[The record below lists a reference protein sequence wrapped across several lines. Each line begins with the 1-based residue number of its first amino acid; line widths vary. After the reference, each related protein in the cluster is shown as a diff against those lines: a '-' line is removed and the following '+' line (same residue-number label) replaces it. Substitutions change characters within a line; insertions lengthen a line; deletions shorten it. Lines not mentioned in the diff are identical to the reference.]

1 MVTAVPSG
9 VVVQAPA
16 KLNLFLE
23 VLARRDDGYHEVET
37 LLVAIGI
44 CDTVHFSPSEKG
56 PIEFRC
62 ETAAGRKA
70 RQRAVG
76 GPDSCMGEVPG
87 GSENLAV
94 RAVCCLRDEAGVR
107 AGGTLE
113 LTKRIPAAAGLGGAS
128 SDAAAALVA
137 AHDAWGLR
145 WSRGDLAALAARL
158 GSDIPFFFG
167 TGAAVGRGR
176 GEHLE
181 QLAVPAA
188 MHVVVARPPVG
199 LRTAEVYRACSPA
212 RVPVGV
218 APVVDAL
225 ERGRWDQVAQRLWN
239 RLEPAAERLTPWMG
253 RMRCAME
260 RAGCLGYQ
268 MTGSGT
274 SWFGICRHAGH
285 AQRVAARLR
294 STGLGYVAT
303 ATTLTGPPPTAHGAS
318 STEGG
323 PHANH

>member
-9 VVVQAPA
+9 FVVQAPA

-23 VLARRDDGYHEVET
+23 VLARRDDGYHELET
-37 LLVAIGI
+37 LLVAIDI
-44 CDTVHFSPSEKG
+44 SDTIHFSPAEKG
-56 PIEFRC
+56 PIELRC
-62 ETAAGRKA
+62 ETAAGRAA
-70 RQRAVG
+70 RERAAGLPG
-76 GPDSCMGEVPG
+76 GWMGDVPG
-87 GSENLAV
+87 GDQNLVV
-94 RAVCCLRDEAGVR
+94 RALSRLRDEAGIR
-107 AGGTLE
+107 AGGTIE

-128 SDAAAALVA
+128 SDAAAALMA

-145 WSRGDLAALAARL
+145 WSRHDLADLSAHL

-176 GEHLE
+176 GERLE
-181 QLAVPAA
+181 WLTIPAA

-212 RVPVGV
+212 RAPVGV

-253 RMRCAME
+253 RMRGAME
-260 RAGCLGYQ
+260 RAGCLGCQ

-294 STGLGYVAT
+294 NAGLGYVVT
-303 ATTLTGPPPTAHGAS
+303 ATTRTGSPPRAHGAS
-318 STEGG
+318 ATEGG